1 MKQRGKFFISDL
13 PSFAFFSRKKMQWMI
28 YSKGID
34 VVFLPMGGRP
44 ASAGWK
50 QDIRWVEALLLMSGG
65 VTIFLQSGV
74 FKFVYAHTIFKYFN
88 RKTRGK

>member
-1 MKQRGKFFISDL
+1 
-13 PSFAFFSRKKMQWMI
+13 MQWMI

-50 QDIRWVEALLLMSGG
+50 QDIRWVEALLLMSGSE
-65 VTIFLQSGV
+65 TIFCKVEFSNLFAPTQFLNTLTENRGEKLF
-74 FKFVYAHTIFKYFN
+74 FKRITFC
-88 RKTRGK
+88 